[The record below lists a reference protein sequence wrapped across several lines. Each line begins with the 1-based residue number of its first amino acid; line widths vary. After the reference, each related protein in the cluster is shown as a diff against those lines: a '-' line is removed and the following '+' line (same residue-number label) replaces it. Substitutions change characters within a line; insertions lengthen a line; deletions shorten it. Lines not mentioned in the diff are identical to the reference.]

1 MPTPEY
7 HLRNMV
13 GEMIQSTS
21 DRVAFVAAGVAGTAP
36 LWKDS
41 VRDISDIAAAIG
53 PILAALVVV
62 LKIILTAV
70 QIWKTIRSKGSYPST

>member
-70 QIWKTIRSKGSYPST
+70 QIWKTIQPSGK

>member
-7 HLRNMV
+7 HLRNML

-21 DRVAFVAAGVAGTAP
+21 DRVALVAAGVAGTAP
-36 LWKDS
+36 LWKNS

-53 PILAALVVV
+53 PILATLFVA

-70 QIWKTIRSKGSYPST
+70 QIWKEVRARRSN